1 MGTQLCIG
9 IDVSKDGFDV
19 ASEPACFTR
28 SYHSDAAG
36 IRALV
41 TAVHALHP
49 ALIVLESTG
58 HYHQALAAALD
69 VAGLPVVVANPR
81 WVRHFAQA
89 RGLLAKTDRIDA
101 ATLALFAERMR
112 PQVRPL
118 PDSAQRELQALVR
131 RRRDLVDA
139 MAAEKARRHGA
150 LPAVLAD
157 INQHLHYLHGRLAAI
172 EQQIDQLI
180 ASDPRWCED
189 YALLNT
195 VKGVGPVG
203 GATLVALLPELGW
216 LDHKQI
222 AALAGVAP
230 FNCDSGQ
237 HRGTRRCWGGRAEV
251 RHALY
256 MCAVTASQHNP
267 QIRAFYDRLIER
279 GKPTKVAL
287 IACAHKLLTT
297 LNAML
302 RDRTT
307 WRPELAQ
314 AA

>member
-9 IDVSKDGFDV
+9 IDVSKDKFDV
-19 ASEPACFTR
+19 ASDPACLR
-28 SYHSDAAG
+28 ASYDSDAAG
-36 IRALV
+36 IRALIK
-41 TAVHALHP
+41 AVRALHP
-49 ALIVLESTG
+49 TLIVLESTG
-58 HYHQALAAALD
+58 PYHQALTVALD
-69 VAGLPVVVANPR
+69 AAGLPVVVLNPS
-81 WVRHFAQA
+81 WVRHFARA
-89 RGLLAKTDRIDA
+89 DRLLAKTDGIDA
-101 ATLALFAERMR
+101 AALARYAACMG

-139 MAAEKARRHGA
+139 MAAEKKRRYGA
-150 LPAVLAD
+150 VPAVRAD
-157 INQHLHYLHGRLAAI
+157 IDHHLDYLRGRLAAV
-172 EQQIDQLI
+172 EHQIDQLI
-180 ASDPRWCED
+180 ASDPRRSED

-195 VKGVGPVG
+195 AKGVGTVG
-203 GATLVALLPELGW
+203 AATLVALLPELGW

-237 HRGTRRCWGGRAEV
+237 HQGTRRCRGGRAQV

-256 MCAVTASQHNP
+256 MCAVSATQHNP
-267 QIRAFYDRLIER
+267 QIKAFYHRLLDRN
-279 GKPTKVAL
+279 KPIKVAL
-287 IACAHKLLTT
+287 LACAHKLLTT

-302 RDRTT
+302 RDRTA
-307 WRPELAQ
+307 WREQLAP